1 MRRVR
6 LLSRQLA
13 QKPCIGEQQNLVVD
27 KEQEGGKR
35 PASSPP
41 GRKPKHKT
49 FRYGFV
55 RETIKIVFADPSAAD
70 ERYGG
75 AGDMAI
81 IEGELIRPK
90 TESSTVIVFMHPSG
104 IMNLLPMPTAL
115 ARAGLH
121 VCTCCSRYPNNDTCL
136 IMEKVVM
143 DLGACVRHLKQAMG
157 YKTVLLAGWS
167 GGGSLSSF
175 YQAQA
180 EAGAGALMRTPAGD
194 LVNLP
199 EADLTPADGLL
210 IMAAHSSRARIF
222 TEWLDPAPLDES
234 VGAARDPELD
244 LWDPR
249 NPNKP
254 PFAPE
259 YVARFRAAQ
268 AARNRRITAWAR
280 EELAELERAT
290 AGAVGPEA
298 WRAGQRD
305 RGFMVQCTQADPRRV
320 DTTLD
325 PNGREATSLLE
336 LAKENHS
343 PVGLARFTTLRS
355 WLSQWSLDES
365 NADGPRSL
373 AAVQVPVLVLAN
385 EADHLVPLTHPQA
398 MFDAIRHDDK
408 ELFVV
413 KGATHYYFGQ
423 NELMASA
430 VEHVIGYLR
439 RKKFLEPEFV
449 EAK

>member
-1 MRRVR
+1 MRRIQV
-6 LLSRQLA
+6 LSQQLSHQA
-13 QKPCIGEQQNLVVD
+13 CIGEQQNLVVD
-27 KEQEGGKR
+27 KAVEGG
-35 PASSPP
+35 S
-41 GRKPKHKT
+41 GRKSKHKT
-49 FRYGFV
+49 FRFGFV

-75 AGDMAI
+75 AGNMAI
-81 IEGELIRPK
+81 IEGELIKPK
-90 TESSTVIVFMHPSG
+90 TESSTVVVFMHPSG

-180 EAGAGALMRTPAGD
+180 EAGAAALTHAPAGD

-234 VGAARDPELD
+234 IGAARDPELD

-268 AARNRRITAWAR
+268 VARNRRITAWAK
-280 EELAELERAT
+280 EQLAEIERSAS
-290 AGAVGPEA
+290 GAED

-325 PNGREATSLLE
+325 PNGREVTSLLE

-355 WLSQWSLDES
+355 WLSQWSLDAS

-373 AAVQVPVLVLAN
+373 ARVKVPVLVLAN

-398 MFDAIRHDDK
+398 MYDAIGHGDK
-408 ELFVV
+408 ELLVV

-430 VEHVIGYLR
+430 VDHVIGYLR
-439 RKKFLEPEFV
+439 KKGFLEPEFV
-449 EAK
+449 DAK